1 MLRRKAQHS
10 LYILQHLQFSIINCA
25 HLFPTMPTYAVF
37 GATGNVGTAL
47 MKVLLDSSDN
57 HIHAYCRS
65 RDKLEKLV
73 PEVSSSRNVQTFEG
87 SADDIDL
94 LASCLR
100 GTKAA
105 FLALAPPGN
114 QPGGTLVYDFSTK
127 IIAALKQLRTQQV
140 ALPKLIVLSSA
151 STEHRLMAGTPKFLL
166 GILYRA
172 FHHTY
177 EDLKAAEQLL
187 KSEESLV
194 SATFIKPGAL
204 TDDKRNGFVLS
215 FTEAKSPL
223 SFLDL
228 AAGMVEVGQDISERY
243 DGKSVAVNATG
254 SVRFPREAPS
264 LLLRGLIVYFVPF
277 MYRFIG

>member
-1 MLRRKAQHS
+1 
-10 LYILQHLQFSIINCA
+10 
-25 HLFPTMPTYAVF
+25 
-37 GATGNVGTAL
+37 
-47 MKVLLDSSDN
+47 
-57 HIHAYCRS
+57 
-65 RDKLEKLV
+65 
-73 PEVSSSRNVQTFEG
+73 
-87 SADDIDL
+87 

-127 IIAALKQLRTQQV
+127 IIAALKQLLTQQV

-172 FHHTY
+172 FYHTY

-228 AAGMVEVGQDISERY
+228 AAGMAEVGQDISERY